1 MMETSEIIARANE
14 AVQEIYGKMGHI
26 ESCEAALKALDG
38 ADVFIGRGKDEL
50 LDLHS
55 ALDDDRIADIM
66 AYIHTVVKNCMDTE
80 TAELNAMCSKPT
92 VITVPSDV
100 TPNMDNKCAPEQE
113 TLSEA
118 GDTDKA
124 ANELTDN
131 EAAAHEVTVATQE
144 VKGPKASKSTL
155 PPDEEEKLLR
165 RLYVTEGKTV
175 KEIADIMGLTKAN
188 IYDRIKKYGL
198 RNKRYDREWD
208 GFDSES
214 ARRN

>member
-14 AVQEIYGKMGHI
+14 TVQEIYGKMGHI
-26 ESCEAALKALDG
+26 ESCEAALKALEG

-66 AYIHTVVKNCMDTE
+66 TYIHTVVKNCMDTE

-92 VITVPSDV
+92 VITAPSNDVPDMANGCES
-100 TPNMDNKCAPEQE
+100 EQE
-113 TLSEA
+113 LLSGT
-118 GDTDKA
+118 GDTDKV

-131 EAAAHEVTVATQE
+131 EAAAHEVTVATQD
-144 VKGPKASKSTL
+144 VKGSKASKSTL

-208 GFDSES
+208 GFVSES

>member
-14 AVQEIYGKMGHI
+14 TVQEIYEKMGYI

-38 ADVFIGRGKDEL
+38 ADVFIGRGKDEM

-55 ALDDDRIADIM
+55 ALDDNRIADIM
-66 AYIHTVVKNCMDTE
+66 AYIHTVVKNCMDAE
-80 TAELNAMCSKPT
+80 TAELNAMCSKQT
-92 VITVPSDV
+92 VITAPLDA
-100 TPNMDNKCAPEQE
+100 NIDNNCATEQE

-124 ANELTDN
+124 ADELTDN
-131 EAAAHEVTVATQE
+131 EAAAHEVPVVTQD
-144 VKGPKASKSTL
+144 VKGSKASKSTL

-208 GFDSES
+208 GFAFES

>member
-14 AVQEIYGKMGHI
+14 TVQEIYGKMGHI

-55 ALDDDRIADIM
+55 ALDDERIVDIM
-66 AYIHTVVKNCMDTE
+66 AYIHTVVKKCMDTE

-92 VITVPSDV
+92 VITAPSDA

-118 GDTDKA
+118 GGTDKA

-131 EAAAHEVTVATQE
+131 EATAHEVTVATQE

-208 GFDSES
+208 GFASES